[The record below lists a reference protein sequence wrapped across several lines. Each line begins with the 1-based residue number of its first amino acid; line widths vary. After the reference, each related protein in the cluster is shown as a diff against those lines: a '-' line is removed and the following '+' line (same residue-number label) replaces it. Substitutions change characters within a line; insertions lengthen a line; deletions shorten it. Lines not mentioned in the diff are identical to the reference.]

1 MIEEVVNEQKRFAN
15 DKGIQVT
22 SESIDCNIK
31 GNYEMLKHAVSNLI
45 QNAIKYNTE
54 NGKVHI
60 ETKNINNEITISV
73 SDTGIGFSPDT
84 QAHIFEPFYRENKQR
99 TKKVGGAGLGLAIVK
114 SIVEQHN
121 GTIQYRPNEPK
132 GSVFIITLHLQ

>member
-22 SESIDCNIK
+22 SEIIDCNIK

-60 ETKNINNEITISV
+60 ETKNINNELTISV
-73 SDTGIGFSPDT
+73 SDTGIGIFPDA

-121 GTIQYRPNEPK
+121 GTIQYHPNEPK
-132 GSVFIITLHLQ
+132 GSVFIITFHLQ